1 MAPPQLYTRS
11 PKAAVTS
18 LTNRQKGIF
27 KKSNTLR
34 RMHGGEVAVLIKQ
47 QDGQIV
53 TFETQPGILHNA
65 RSLVPNMPYGP
76 DDFDTIKERRRTP
89 TTISMITS
97 QFFDSGN
104 MMQTSLIDSASTA
117 SMIGP
122 PATLPGDIT
131 QGSVSSNEGYAL
143 GQDVLGCLTSEFSNA
158 DWQQIMSGPDEAREE
173 TFPVSNDYVFP
184 SSLLPKLQGEG
195 DGYELTSS
203 PSSRSSSTST
213 STSSSSSSSPTPSM
227 QLPSDSDCGVEQ
239 GFDSLASPQ
248 PISPK
253 SQKDLLAFFD
263 EYTKE

>member
-1 MAPPQLYTRS
+1 MAPPQLHTRS
-11 PKAAVTS
+11 PKAAAI
-18 LTNRQKGIF
+18 TNRQRGIF
-27 KKSNTLR
+27 KKSNTLK
-34 RMHGGEVAVLIKQ
+34 RMHGGEVAILIKQ

-65 RSLVPNMPYGP
+65 RSLVPNMSYGP
-76 DDFDTIKERRRTP
+76 DDFDTIKERRSTP

-97 QFFDSGN
+97 QFFDSGS

-173 TFPVSNDYVFP
+173 TFPVPNDYVFP
-184 SSLLPKLQGEG
+184 STLLSKFQRQEN
-195 DGYELTSS
+195 GYGLTLS
-203 PSSRSSSTST
+203 PSSRSSLT
-213 STSSSSSSSPTPSM
+213 SSSSSSPTPSM

-239 GFDSLASPQ
+239 GFDSLVSPQ

-253 SQKDLLAFFD
+253 SKKDLLAFFD